1 MSSPNPVLKRLGLG
15 PSDRVVLLHA
25 DDIGMCQATLT
36 AYADLLDAGLISS
49 ASTMVPCPWFP
60 SVAALC
66 RGMPQADMGVH
77 LTLTNEYTAYRWG
90 PLSTRDPASG
100 LIDQDGYFFPGPV
113 EVQQAGGEAVRKE
126 LQAQLDRALQAGVD
140 VTHLDTHQL
149 SVLHPE
155 FVVAYADLAV
165 AHRLPIMLLR
175 ADAAGWQR
183 LSGALG
189 LPLSPETA
197 QQAAAQVQRLEELGL
212 PMVDHAAMLP
222 LDQPAER
229 IALAKRVLDSL
240 PTGLTHLVI
249 HPAADTPEMRAITA
263 DWPSRVADYQA
274 FVSAELRDHVR
285 NSGIHVIGYR
295 RLRDLA
301 RN

>member
-1 MSSPNPVLKRLGLG
+1 MTNPNPVLKRLGLS

-25 DDIGMCQATLT
+25 DDVGMCQATLS
-36 AYADLLDAGLISS
+36 AYEDLLDVGLISS

-60 SVAALC
+60 LTAALC
-66 RGMPQADMGVH
+66 RRRPAADMGVH

-100 LIDQDGYFFPGPV
+100 LIDQAGYLPAGPL
-113 EVQQAGGEAVRKE
+113 EVQQARGEAVRQE
-126 LQAQLDRALQAGVD
+126 LEAQLDRALQAGID

-155 FVVAYADLAV
+155 FVVAYADLAL

-175 ADAAGWQR
+175 ADAAGWLR
-183 LSGALG
+183 LTGALG
-189 LPLSPETA
+189 LPVSPETA
-197 QQAAAQVQRLEELGL
+197 EQAAAQVERLEEMEL
-212 PMVDHAAMLP
+212 PMVDYAAMLP
-222 LDQPAER
+222 LDRPHER
-229 IALAKRVLDSL
+229 IALAKQVLDSL
-240 PTGLTHLVI
+240 PPGLNHLVI
-249 HPAADTPEMRAITA
+249 HPAADTPELRAITA

-285 NSGIHVIGYR
+285 NSGIQVIGYR
-295 RLRDLA
+295 LLRDLA
-301 RN
+301 HN

>member
-1 MSSPNPVLKRLGLG
+1 MSSPNPVLKRLGLAS
-15 PSDRVVLLHA
+15 SDRVVILHA

-36 AYADLLDAGLISS
+36 AYEDLLDAGLISS

-66 RGMPQADMGVH
+66 RRMPQADMGVH

-100 LIDQDGYFFPGPV
+100 LIDDDGYFFPGPL
-113 EVQQAGGEAVRKE
+113 EVQQASGEAVRKE

-149 SVLHPE
+149 SVLHPG

-175 ADAAGWQR
+175 ADATGWQR

-189 LPLSPETA
+189 LPVSPETA
-197 QQAAAQVQRLEELGL
+197 QQATAQVQRLDELGL

-229 IALAKRVLDSL
+229 IALAKAVLDSL
-240 PTGLTHLVI
+240 PAGLTHLVI
-249 HPAADTPEMRAITA
+249 HPAADTPELRAITA
-263 DWPSRVADYQA
+263 DWPSRVADYRA

-295 RLRDLA
+295 LLRDQTQ
-301 RN
+301 N